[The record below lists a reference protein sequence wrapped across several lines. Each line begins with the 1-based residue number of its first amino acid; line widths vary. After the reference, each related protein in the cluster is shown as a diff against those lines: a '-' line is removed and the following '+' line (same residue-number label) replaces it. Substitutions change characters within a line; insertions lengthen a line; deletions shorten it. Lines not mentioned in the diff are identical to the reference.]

1 MVWWQEGDPV
11 HKMPCST
18 NLKGSL
24 PEQMENENRL
34 TQLYLEKWLLSGSS
48 LWGSCVG
55 AWMVGKVWSRYEE
68 PKEEVENKE
77 NEVLERKISY
87 KTVVVTEVTP
97 EMHFYA
103 QNTET
108 GELLLSYLRTCD
120 SRTSLCSWDYHSVLY
135 WSPTIFCLYFLTLRV
150 VSLILM

>member
-1 MVWWQEGDPV
+1 
-11 HKMPCST
+11 
-18 NLKGSL
+18 
-24 PEQMENENRL
+24 
-34 TQLYLEKWLLSGSS
+34 
-48 LWGSCVG
+48 
-55 AWMVGKVWSRYEE
+55 MVGKVWSRYEE

-120 SRTSLCSWDYHSVLY
+120 SRTSLCS
-135 WSPTIFCLYFLTLRV
+135 
-150 VSLILM
+150 